1 MEDKISMHKSTLQF
15 LLAFSLG
22 LIFGLL
28 MKFSLPLFLALVATM
43 LSVFIYTMRDAEG
56 LKHNQDKYFVV
67 MSALLYFIAL
77 AVSLCSS
84 IAIVLL
90 AGYEISKEKN
100 LKTLSLRLLPH
111 IIITVVSIFLFI

>member
-1 MEDKISMHKSTLQF
+1 MHKSTFQL

-28 MKFSLPLFLALVATM
+28 MDFSVTLFLSLILT
-43 LSVFIYTMRDAEG
+43 LICVFIYTMRDAGG
-56 LKHNQDKYFVV
+56 LKHNQDKYFIV
-67 MSALLYFIAL
+67 MSALLYL
-77 AVSLCSS
+77 ASLAITLCSA

-90 AGYEISKEKN
+90 AVYEISKGKN

-111 IIITVVSIFLFI
+111 IIITIVSIFLFN